1 METREEMGPG
11 ARKAGRKGEKKGP
24 GTKQIENL
32 PLDKQ
37 IEILHKKIA
46 SMETREE
53 MDGPEA
59 KLSTRL
65 AKLEER
71 KANQPEGNTGKGHK
85 HLPLDEELKRVAK
98 QIAALKRK
106 GDEEEKV
113 AKLEARQTKLKETR
127 AKRPEPTK
135 QRKAPRGKG
144 AKLVPLEHQIER
156 VTKKID
162 HLTGEVGMEEVVT
175 KLEQKKAKL
184 EQKLEK
190 SARKKPDPGK

>member
-46 SMETREE
+46 SMETREGVDE
-53 MDGPEA
+53 PKA

-71 KANQPEGNTGKGHK
+71 KAKQPEGNTGKGHK
-85 HLPLDEELKRVAK
+85 HLPLNEELKRVAK

-106 GDEEEKV
+106 GGEEEKL

-127 AKRPEPTK
+127 AKRPAPDK
-135 QRKAPRGKG
+135 QRKAPRGEASKVGSQADKVEGNKSKTTCTRQTKEGTKRKRSETSSFRASNRKG
-144 AKLVPLEHQIER
+144 Y
-156 VTKKID
+156 
-162 HLTGEVGMEEVVT
+162 EE
-175 KLEQKKAKL
+175 
-184 EQKLEK
+184 
-190 SARKKPDPGK
+190 D